1 MHTPPTPEQSNGE
14 TTLTTH
20 QKCNGRRVAAPLKAY
35 MEPLTCSN
43 GPLFP
48 YSGIFLIYNYGGPLD
63 PSKHPTWWHCKFHR
77 SRWLSMTGGYS
88 FHIPESRAVSIELER
103 LAQKQ
108 LRSAQAL
115 HVYPIHSSITRVPNK
130 LAATNWVLNSHSS
143 TFAVYSKHPVQR

>member
-35 MEPLTCSN
+35 MDPLTCSN

-48 YSGIFLIYNYGGPLD
+48 YSGIFLIYNYGGPLG

-88 FHIPESRAVSIELER
+88 FHIPESRAVSIQLER

-115 HVYPIHSSITRVPNK
+115 HVYPIHSSITRLEYAPALIRK
-130 LAATNWVLNSHSS
+130 SS
-143 TFAVYSKHPVQR
+143 EKP